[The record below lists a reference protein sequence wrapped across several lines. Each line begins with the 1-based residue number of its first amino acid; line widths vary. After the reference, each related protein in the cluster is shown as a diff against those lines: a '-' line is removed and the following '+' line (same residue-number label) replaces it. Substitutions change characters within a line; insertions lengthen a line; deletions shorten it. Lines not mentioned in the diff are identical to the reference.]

1 MAWTF
6 VWDNQ
11 PMKPRVNGDALLTLL
26 LISLLSGGYVMLVYV
41 FVLAIAMPRQ
51 FNPPATPAEPP
62 WWLNLIAFLLIALT
76 FFPVYRWVRR
86 GVRDFIYGQH
96 DNPYPALAYLG
107 QRLDSTTS
115 PQTILPAFS
124 ETMAG
129 MLKLPYVEIES
140 QLRGVNHAATPLVA
154 SYGSVPEGAAVE
166 RIPLTYYDTTIG
178 EMRVAA
184 RRWDE
189 SLSNSELTL
198 LRDLARQVSIVL
210 YAAQLNVNLQAARER
225 LVVAREEERR
235 RIRNDLHDGLAPTL
249 SSLQLQLGAVRN
261 LLRTDPDQAE
271 AFINDLNVDLQ
282 SATAEIRQLVYDL
295 RPPKLDDLGL
305 LGAIESMNFPGS
317 GVDIQVDAPESMP
330 ELPAALEVAIYR
342 IASEAIHNVVKHSQ
356 ARRCTVCIEIEENQ
370 LKLSVADDGNSLADG
385 NRSGIGTV
393 SMKERAEEL
402 GGTLSIQ
409 PCESGGTCVVAQIP
423 LSH

>member
-1 MAWTF
+1 
-6 VWDNQ
+6 
-11 PMKPRVNGDALLTLL
+11 
-26 LISLLSGGYVMLVYV
+26 
-41 FVLAIAMPRQ
+41 
-51 FNPPATPAEPP
+51 
-62 WWLNLIAFLLIALT
+62 
-76 FFPVYRWVRR
+76 
-86 GVRDFIYGQH
+86 
-96 DNPYPALAYLG
+96 
-107 QRLDSTTS
+107 
-115 PQTILPAFS
+115 
-124 ETMAG
+124 
-129 MLKLPYVEIES
+129 MLKLPFVEIES
-140 QLRGVNHAATPLVA
+140 QLQGTDHAANALLA
-154 SYGSVPEGAAVE
+154 SYGSVPEGAAIE
-166 RIPLTYYDTTIG
+166 RIPLTYSDTTIG

-225 LVVAREEERR
+225 LVIAREEERR

-271 AFINDLNVDLQ
+271 AFLNDLNVDLQ

-305 LGAIESMNFPGS
+305 VGAIESMNFPGS
-317 GVDIQVDAPESMP
+317 GIDIQVEAPESMP
-330 ELPAALEVAIYR
+330 GLPAALEVAVYR

-356 ARRCTVCIEIEENQ
+356 ARRCTVCIEIQENQ
-370 LKLSVADDGNSLADG
+370 LKLSVSDDGKRLADG
-385 NRSGIGTV
+385 NRAGVGTV

-402 GGTLSIQ
+402 GGSLSIQ

-423 LSH
+423 FSH

>member
-6 VWDNQ
+6 VWDNHS
-11 PMKPRVNGDALLTLL
+11 MKPRVDGDALLSFL

-41 FVLAIAMPRQ
+41 FVIAIGMPHQ
-51 FNPPATPAEPP
+51 FKQLNTPPTTP

-115 PQTILPAFS
+115 PQTILPAFC
-124 ETMAG
+124 ETMAD
-129 MLKLPYVEIES
+129 MLKLPFVDIES
-140 QLRGVNHAATPLVA
+140 QFQGADHTAKPLLA
-154 SYGSVPEGAAVE
+154 SYGSVPEGAAIE

-189 SLSNSELTL
+189 TLSNSELTL

-225 LVVAREEERR
+225 LVIAREEERR

-261 LLRTDPDQAE
+261 LLRIDPDQAE

-305 LGAIESMNFPGS
+305 LGAIESTNFPGS
-317 GVDIQVDAPESMP
+317 GIDIQVDAPESMP
-330 ELPAALEVAIYR
+330 ELPAALEVAVYR

-370 LKLSVADDGNSLADG
+370 LKLSVADDGNSLTDG
-385 NRSGIGTV
+385 NRSGIGTL